1 MFCPTHRAMFP
12 SRVVEILSDRT
23 PAKGFPCSA
32 QHCTWPRVVNRKRSL
47 PRYNVFNYTPEEISV
62 CKRCKMEHVSK
73 QIVTDVT
80 AMVEALEDSYAYLSQ
95 QKPTL
100 LGKLL
105 VYEEL
110 QQQWD
115 IVTEFAFPQKGGIG
129 HRFYLED
136 VLRLFRSSE
145 DNGRTYL
152 EEDMVSF
159 LVSSHPDA
167 NRHVIGSSLIRS
179 SECFGPTNDQDC
191 SSPIVFPSENY
202 TVRGVVKDYMR
213 RWDKSQGRRPGWHFL
228 FWPSHINANH
238 FVMRLVFLW
247 QHNAP
252 DGLTALACF
261 SLDPYDGLRVVKSD
275 FYDTVKQFLTE
286 RTTTQQ
292 NSVQDLKLGQLSLDQ
307 LIPQDVRQKNSID
320 CGFVVHAIAAMC
332 SSMRVF
338 ATECERKYSTMAVM
352 LSPEGEQGLLNKTLV
367 KEINTFLTSGA
378 SRVEKEWRRY
388 TGSPGSM
395 RAQAQAWLGES

>member
-1 MFCPTHRAMFP
+1 M
-12 SRVVEILSDRT
+12 
-23 PAKGFPCSA
+23 
-32 QHCTWPRVVNRKRSL
+32 
-47 PRYNVFNYTPEEISV
+47 
-62 CKRCKMEHVSK
+62 
-73 QIVTDVT
+73 
-80 AMVEALEDSYAYLSQ
+80 
-95 QKPTL
+95 
-100 LGKLL
+100 
-105 VYEEL
+105 
-110 QQQWD
+110 
-115 IVTEFAFPQKGGIG
+115 G

-136 VLRLFRSSE
+136 VLRLLRSSE
-145 DNGRTYL
+145 DNGRAYL

-159 LVSSHPDA
+159 LVLSHPDA

-179 SECFGPTNDQDC
+179 SECFGPRNDQDC
-191 SSPIVFPSENY
+191 SSPIVSPSENY
-202 TVRGVVKDYMR
+202 TVRGVVKDYIR

-228 FWPSHINANH
+228 FWPSHINVNH

-252 DGLTALACF
+252 DGLTALVCF

-292 NSVQDLKLGQLSLDQ
+292 NTVQDLKLGQLSLDQ
-307 LIPQDVRQKNSID
+307 LIPQDVRQTNSID
-320 CGFVVHAIAAMC
+320 CGLFVVHAIAAMC

-338 ATECERKYSTMAVM
+338 ATESERKYSTMAVM
-352 LSPEGEQGLLNKTLV
+352 LSPEGEQELLNKTLV
-367 KEINTFLTSGA
+367 TEINTFLTSGA

-395 RAQAQAWLGES
+395 RVQAQAWLGEMLTATQETHKVIFEELQKLPAEYRGTTVVTHWLPHKIVDRKM